1 MTDLYLSFPDEAAA
15 KAVLYRINGAVEAD
29 PENGIEAREGYEVA
43 NYANIDTIGVIYKRT
58 GGTDEEP
65 VMEPLPGWHV
75 NIRLMP
81 GEDAAALQPFEVNP
95 KTPMRVWG

>member
-1 MTDLYLSFPDEAAA
+1 MDMYLSFENEAAA
-15 KAVLYRINGAVEAD
+15 RAVLYRIEGAVEAD
-29 PENGIEAREGYEVA
+29 PERGVEAREGYKVA

-75 NIRLMP
+75 NVRVVEN
-81 GEDAAALQPFEVNP
+81 EDAVALKPFEVQV
-95 KTPMRVWG
+95 KTPIRVWG